1 MLVVCPCDVSFLTK
15 LYNGWLQAEADR
27 IAFEIEK
34 KKDKERELE
43 QERSKKMVRPTF
55 FMLELQF

>member
-1 MLVVCPCDVSFLTK
+1 MLVVCPFDVSFLTK
-15 LYNGWLQAEADR
+15 LYNGWLQVEADR

-43 QERSKKMVRPTF
+43 KERLKKMVRLTF
-55 FMLELQF
+55 SCWSCIL